1 MYFIYCYLRKF
12 CYGAARTL
20 LYTYICSKTTWFS
33 DILIRNMCGK
43 LRWTT
48 CTSMSQRSL
57 PAVFNIVGKIVF
69 RQFKKC
75 KKYMYEYQ
83 KLGEKARV
91 TSLYLHQN
99 GYVNKVRL
107 SCIRKMILILIGN

>member
-1 MYFIYCYLRKF
+1 
-12 CYGAARTL
+12 
-20 LYTYICSKTTWFS
+20 
-33 DILIRNMCGK
+33 
-43 LRWTT
+43 
-48 CTSMSQRSL
+48 
-57 PAVFNIVGKIVF
+57 
-69 RQFKKC
+69 
-75 KKYMYEYQ
+75 MYEYQ